1 MKNDVAE
8 IAEVHLVDDSA
19 EFFAPVASDLVDG
32 LVGQYQSMR
41 ARVERLGAMVD
52 NETAGALQYF
62 FDGNCHRERYM
73 PSVGSV
79 FQLPG
84 AIAAL
89 NAGYWSKA
97 LSLTDV
103 LDYMPQ
109 ARRDEW
115 NKTITEQTAP
125 DFIESTVRD
134 TLAGLL
140 SMRSQFLAERVDGI
154 FRVLSSDHVTNVP
167 EGFSRRMIIAYA
179 INSYGM
185 PDHSRAGYINDLRAV
200 VAKFMGRDEPKWRST
215 DDVLRTARHNHGEW
229 LTLDG
234 GALRI
239 RVYKVGTAHLEV
251 HPEMAY
257 RLNQVL
263 AHLHPLAIPAEFRT
277 KPKKRVKEFQMMG
290 KPLSFEVLAVLAAMR
305 PMTERVSERPD
316 RHRQIPNSL
325 RFDHAEQSRAAR
337 SQAEDVLKAIG
348 GVPQGKGLTY
358 YLFDYNPGEVLGR
371 IVASGCIPDQQSHQF
386 YPTPAGLAEKV
397 VEMADIG
404 PEHTVLEPSAGQGG
418 LADLLPKEQTT
429 CVEIAALHCQILR
442 AKGYVVHEADFLA
455 WADLHWTGGL
465 GFDRIVMNPP
475 FSEGRARAH
484 TEAAYTLL
492 KPGGVLV
499 AILPAG
505 MRGKDF
511 LPGCEWSHLH
521 ENQFAG
527 TSVDVVLLRV
537 QKPGVN
543 A

>member
-1 MKNDVAE
+1 MGSMSE

-52 NETAGALQYF
+52 DETAGALQYF
-62 FDGNCHRERYM
+62 FDGNCRRERYM

-215 DDVLRTARHNHGEW
+215 DDVLRTARGTPGEW

-277 KPKKRVKEFQMMG
+277 KPKKRAKEFQMMG
-290 KPLSFEVLAVLAAMR
+290 KPLPFEVLAVLAAMR
-305 PMTERVSERPD
+305 PMTEQISEWPARYRPL
-316 RHRQIPNSL
+316 PNAL
-325 RFDHAEQSRAAR
+325 RFDHSDEPKAAR
-337 SQAEDVLKAIG
+337 RQADEVLKAIG
-348 GVPQGKGLTY
+348 GVPQGKGLSY
-358 YLFDYNPGEVLGR
+358 YQFDYHPGEVLGR

-386 YPTPAGLAEKV
+386 YPTPGGLAEKLV
-397 VEMADIG
+397 AMADIG

-527 TSVDVVLLRV
+527 TSVDVVLVRV
-537 QKPGVN
+537 QKE
-543 A
+543 AA